1 MEETNNEPSE
11 DLQSDEMENHLRDD
25 IPALNTLGD
34 DEQATQPSNIIGQ
47 GNESFSFKNQVY
59 EISMSSSLLQ
69 ASDLAEICYLFL
81 QDIKEN
87 KTKNKSTG
95 GYVG

>member
-1 MEETNNEPSE
+1 MDINNSTPEELESNEMNNP
-11 DLQSDEMENHLRDD
+11 LRDKE
-25 IPALNTLGD
+25 PALNTLGN

>member
-1 MEETNNEPSE
+1 
-11 DLQSDEMENHLRDD
+11 
-25 IPALNTLGD
+25 
-34 DEQATQPSNIIGQ
+34 
-47 GNESFSFKNQVY
+47 VY

>member
-1 MEETNNEPSE
+1 MDINNSTPEELESNEMNNP
-11 DLQSDEMENHLRDD
+11 LRDKE
-25 IPALNTLGD
+25 PALNTLGD